1 MFNVPHTFRWLLCT
15 VLLESFRAQLICAL
29 HVLGSFVWK
38 TLAFHI
44 AMYSAICWLSNLIWQ
59 LNWNSYLFEY
69 SHHSICQGYYLPPIT
84 CCAAVCSKAYY
95 GSLQRNKIKQ
105 HISSPL
111 WGESTVDWW
120 NKKNE
125 IAQIL
130 YQVTVDG
137 FPSQRASNTE
147 SISMPSM
154 HYTEV

>member
-1 MFNVPHTFRWLLCT
+1 MAAVYRSPGVLEGSADLCIACA
-15 VLLESFRAQLICAL
+15 RLICL
-29 HVLGSFVWK
+29 ENIGISYCNVLCNLLVVQFDLAVKLELLSVWIFPPFNMSR
-38 TLAFHI
+38 LL
-44 AMYSAICWLSNLIWQ
+44 SASN
-59 LNWNSYLFEY
+59 
-69 SHHSICQGYYLPPIT
+69 H

-111 WGESTVDWW
+111 WGESTGDWW
-120 NKKNE
+120 NKRNE
-125 IAQIL
+125 IAEIL

-147 SISMPSM
+147 SISMPPM